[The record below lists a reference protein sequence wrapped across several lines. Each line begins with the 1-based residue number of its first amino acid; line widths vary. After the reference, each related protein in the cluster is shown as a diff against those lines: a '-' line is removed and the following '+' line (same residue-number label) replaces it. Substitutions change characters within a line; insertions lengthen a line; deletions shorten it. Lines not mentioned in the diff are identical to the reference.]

1 MLCRKTS
8 NDILDFDNFACWDEL
23 YLFWQKLSLITVKG
37 MYKFRM
43 VTDFY
48 F

>member
-1 MLCRKTS
+1 MLWRKTS
-8 NDILDFDNFACWDEL
+8 NDILNFNNFACWDEL

-37 MYKFRM
+37 MPEFRM
-43 VTDFY
+43 VTDFC